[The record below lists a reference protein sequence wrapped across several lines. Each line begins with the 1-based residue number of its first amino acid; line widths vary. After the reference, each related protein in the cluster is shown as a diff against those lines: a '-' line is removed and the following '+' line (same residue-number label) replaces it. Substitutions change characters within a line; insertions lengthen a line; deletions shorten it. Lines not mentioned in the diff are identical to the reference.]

1 MRLDEQYWGSDDRFE
16 GDRTLWL
23 RSLPANA
30 QVTRAVV
37 TLTPAT
43 PTGGTL
49 FEEIIQ
55 FGSALGN
62 SSQGDFGTTKVRE
75 MSLPD
80 AVNRFIEVDFHA
92 RRTVVRLQ
100 GNDLTNVKLQI
111 DLGGTYV
118 DLNGRGSIKT
128 PSDGTDDFLKFTQQ
142 NNDPVPL
149 PGLTLNKFKLRD
161 FANTATDLTAVT
173 IRTVPTNVSVR
184 LGQMPA
190 FWTRI
195 GELSLAATAPD
206 FTPILNAFLAT
217 ATPENGFYAIPVIIH
232 SDTLA
237 RLHVRLQIE
246 YFVTQSG
253 LPAQL
258 SEATLGYNFSTLP
271 IGNTLLTQV
280 ALPEGAIPVPGQTTA
295 QVRGEFKP
303 SRVALGEVGEVAKLL
318 PVLVSPQRSLAQ
330 PMQSN
335 TEEIAV
341 TGIDLLFDKTQPDLT
356 GLNLSI
362 QADADG
368 KPSGEVLASAE
379 VTVGKPLPPD
389 ESSWGSATLPT
400 PFRVLKGTRYWLVL
414 QSQIGQAYWQAQTDA
429 QMLVGLQCR
438 SSEGLS
444 WRQATPDLAAI
455 ANKLNVTPLPTASF
469 STQAAKEVGTPAPLT
484 ALFRL
489 RNQPDRF
496 TVPLHLQIGRGKA
509 AMKLRLNEFDP
520 LGRVEFQF
528 DFSQKLVEYLQ
539 KAINVTVC
547 GTENLLVNGDFR
559 NPLVD
564 DATLKLFKLLDQD
577 QRQASR
583 RGYYEGGSF
592 EGNALQQDIDLQVER
607 FIVLEVGRH
616 RSIEGSNAIASS
628 IPQSDWESI
637 HRPIRIDCA
646 GKVSGRTTAAEIV
659 EAINLAIGSPSVAFL
674 SPNNSA
680 NAPKQWGLAAPEG
693 TLLRLYL
700 WCSTQVP
707 IGWQGTPGRILRL
720 RVPGV
725 DRIATLLIDPDLLRT
740 EQVELTCLPPIP
752 INPRAVIP
760 DEFSLSQR
768 VACRAGCSYLF
779 QFIYWIFTSRQ
790 AIISPAAWQVIWR
803 DATGTILRTDTG
815 ELEPVLPTEAT
826 SPPQTLAR
834 VTAQAT
840 NFSEL
845 FEVRVTAPP
854 QATEVEVRFVQ
865 PTPGGL
871 WLEAVALIPTIETLG
886 NPTFALRSG
895 DKLLHWQR
903 LSGAATLPQDVP
915 LAEVQKFP
923 DRAIVLSG
931 GDRENTILTQVA
943 EVVAGAQY
951 QLQVKARTQATATP
965 RDPQNQ
971 PLQNRARL
979 ELRWLG
985 QQGVLGAAIVLPLD
999 GPDFPG
1005 HAWTGAAPAAA
1016 IQVEIG
1022 LIQPRGQG
1030 DLRVQSVSF
1039 LRMDGLS
1046 VPLIFLSEAP
1056 GELTVS
1062 SLRVVYDLPPP

>member
-23 RSLPANA
+23 RSLPVNA
-30 QVTRAVV
+30 QVIRAVV
-37 TLTPAT
+37 TLTPAV

-49 FEEIIQ
+49 FEELIMFATAQ
-55 FGSALGN
+55 GN
-62 SSQGDFGTTKVRE
+62 FSQGDFGTTKVRE
-75 MSLPD
+75 TSFPD
-80 AVNRFIEVDFHA
+80 PIDHFLEVDFHA
-92 RRTVVRLQ
+92 RRTVVRLL

-128 PSDGTDDFLKFTQQ
+128 PSDAAADFFILKQPRV
-142 NNDPVPL
+142 NPL

-161 FANTATDLTAVT
+161 FTPPKKETDPPKPNSDVKQLMPDLMGVA

-237 RLHVRLQIE
+237 RLNVRLQIE
-246 YFVTQSG
+246 YVVTKSG
-253 LPAQL
+253 LPVTKSGSQL
-258 SEATLGYNFSTLP
+258 LEVTLGYNFSTLP

-280 ALPEGAIPVPGQTTA
+280 TLPEGAIPVPGQTTA

-318 PVLVSPQRSLAQ
+318 PVLVSPQYSLAQ
-330 PMQSN
+330 PIQSN
-335 TEEIAV
+335 VEEIAV
-341 TGIDLLFDKTQPDLT
+341 TGVDLLFDKTQPGLT

-389 ESSWGSATLPT
+389 DSSWGSATLPA

-429 QMLVGLQCR
+429 KVPVGLQRR

-455 ANKLNVTPLPTASF
+455 ANKLNVTSLPTARF
-469 STQAAKEVGTPAPLT
+469 STQAAKEVGTPAPLM

-496 TVPLHLQIGRGKA
+496 TVPLHLQIGRGEA

-547 GTENLLVNGDFR
+547 GTENLLVNSDFR

-564 DATLKLFKLLDQD
+564 DATLKLFKLLGQD
-577 QRQASR
+577 QQQASR
-583 RGYYEGGSF
+583 RGYYEGDSF

-616 RSIEGSNAIASS
+616 RSIEGSNSIVNP
-628 IPQSDWESI
+628 IPQSDWEST

-646 GKVSGRTTAAEIV
+646 GKVPGRTTAEEIV
-659 EAINLAIGSPSVAFL
+659 EAINLAIGSPTVAFL
-674 SPNNSA
+674 SPENSA
-680 NAPKQWGLAAPEG
+680 KGPKQWRLAAPEG
-693 TLLRLYL
+693 KLLRLYL

-707 IGWQGTPGRILRL
+707 IGWQGTPGRVLRL

-725 DRIATLLIDPDLLRT
+725 DRIAMLLIDPDLLRT

-752 INPRAVIP
+752 
-760 DEFSLSQR
+760 
-768 VACRAGCSYLF
+768 
-779 QFIYWIFTSRQ
+779 
-790 AIISPAAWQVIWR
+790 
-803 DATGTILRTDTG
+803 
-815 ELEPVLPTEAT
+815 
-826 SPPQTLAR
+826 
-834 VTAQAT
+834 
-840 NFSEL
+840 SE
-845 FEVRVTAPP
+845 
-854 QATEVEVRFVQ
+854 
-865 PTPGGL
+865 
-871 WLEAVALIPTIETLG
+871 
-886 NPTFALRSG
+886 S
-895 DKLLHWQR
+895 
-903 LSGAATLPQDVP
+903 
-915 LAEVQKFP
+915 
-923 DRAIVLSG
+923 
-931 GDRENTILTQVA
+931 
-943 EVVAGAQY
+943 
-951 QLQVKARTQATATP
+951 
-965 RDPQNQ
+965 
-971 PLQNRARL
+971 
-979 ELRWLG
+979 
-985 QQGVLGAAIVLPLD
+985 
-999 GPDFPG
+999 
-1005 HAWTGAAPAAA
+1005 
-1016 IQVEIG
+1016 
-1022 LIQPRGQG
+1022 
-1030 DLRVQSVSF
+1030 
-1039 LRMDGLS
+1039 
-1046 VPLIFLSEAP
+1046 
-1056 GELTVS
+1056 
-1062 SLRVVYDLPPP
+1062 